1 MLAGNYTK
9 AMRRYAWLFLVLIT
23 ACAPRAE
30 QEPTPPSVPTP
41 QAEVTPE
48 PSAPELPDIPMP
60 APEPV
65 PVPGPAPEPE
75 PIPEPEPE
83 PISEPE
89 PEPVQVASGAF
100 VVRDA
105 EGSPLLNTTVPLLA
119 YPGSLLVEQKYTGVG
134 SSSRFEADADFE
146 EVREFY
152 LQAFEGA
159 GFIVEETTSEE
170 RPAEGLRRS
179 NWLLSRNNERVLFGL
194 EQESDSFW
202 LTVEPEVGG

>member
-30 QEPTPPSVPTP
+30 QESTPPTPST
-41 QAEVTPE
+41 QDEVTPE
-48 PSAPELPDIPMP
+48 PPAPELPDIPMP
-60 APEPV
+60 APEPA
-65 PVPGPAPEPE
+65 PVPEPAPEPE

-146 EVREFY
+146 EVRDFY
-152 LQAFEGA
+152 LQAFEEA
-159 GFIVEETTSEE
+159 GFMVEEITSEE

-179 NWLLSRNNERVLFGL
+179 NWLLSRDDERLLFGL
-194 EQESDSFW
+194 EQDSDSFL